1 MKVEVSDDEYEVIKA
16 LRRFRNS
23 VEEAIKDEI
32 LEAKSMKI
40 LTEDERV
47 LLRNIKNE
55 EYNGII
61 GREDDKTYQVGKLYL
76 KNKYSGAKAF
86 AFSTLYN
93 HLFQFIKERRRIFY

>member
-1 MKVEVSDDEYEVIKA
+1 MKVEVSDEEYEVIKA

-32 LEAKSMKI
+32 LEVKSMKI

-47 LLRNIKNE
+47 ILKNLSE
-55 EYNGII
+55 EYTKIARTDMNNLQIKGETLFVSAWI
-61 GREDDKTYQVGKLYL
+61 G
-76 KNKYSGAKAF
+76 F
-86 AFSTLYN
+86 AEYN